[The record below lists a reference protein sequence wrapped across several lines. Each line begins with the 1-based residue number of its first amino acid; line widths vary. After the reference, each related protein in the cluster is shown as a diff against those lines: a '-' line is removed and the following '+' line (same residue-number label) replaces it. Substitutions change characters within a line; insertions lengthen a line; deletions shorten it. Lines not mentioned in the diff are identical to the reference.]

1 MAGNEETSVHILQE
15 RLAILEEQNQ
25 IYLQTIN
32 TLSSELLTTRKRT
45 VFSNPDV
52 GMKLRKIEPTC
63 SESPNHSAIFQ
74 ESTSKLLPNKVELDA
89 AHLPIEILVLLF
101 KYLRRDDLDRCRRV
115 CHQWNALIQ
124 EHSRNLPH
132 RQIMLLKLIDKNHIS
147 LEAKTLVHKKKY
159 SFSIEEYDRNNE
171 FFSKL
176 KKLLRNSMVKR
187 LIICNLTFTDEFV
200 RRLREAFFNQPAQ
213 INRIE
218 LLAVN
223 LMRISPDVFHRL
235 LGQVLKANQYFVDG
249 VRGASEDHFSSA
261 LFDQKGVKEAED
273 FTVYDIRSVDNDEI
287 ALELGNDVNNEFFSK
302 LKKLLRNSTVKR
314 LIICNLTFT
323 DEFVRRLREAFFNQP
338 AQINRIELLAVNLM
352 RISPDVFHRLLGQV
366 LKANQYFVDGV
377 RGASEDHFSSA
388 LFDQK
393 GVKEAEDFTVYDI
406 RSVDNDEIALELG
419 NDVLLDLIFGS
430 KEMPERNSLYLDSP
444 EVTSSFLEEC
454 LKKFFN
460 AENIDRMLN
469 HVEFAHCREQN
480 VATTREITLEYEHPI
495 QIEWSTINQRT
506 GRVLEARISRNGDGD
521 NFCHLTLNL
530 QPIN

>member
-159 SFSIEEYDRNNE
+159 SFSIEEYDR
-171 FFSKL
+171 
-176 KKLLRNSMVKR
+176 
-187 LIICNLTFTDEFV
+187 
-200 RRLREAFFNQPAQ
+200 
-213 INRIE
+213 
-218 LLAVN
+218 
-223 LMRISPDVFHRL
+223 
-235 LGQVLKANQYFVDG
+235 
-249 VRGASEDHFSSA
+249 
-261 LFDQKGVKEAED
+261 
-273 FTVYDIRSVDNDEI
+273 
-287 ALELGNDVNNEFFSK
+287 NNEFFSK